1 MAKCPEVLGSKSQ
14 PYPLR
19 RDHPRYALRS
29 LVYVKLDHANGGIIR
44 DLAESGVAIQAV
56 AQLRPDDAVKISF
69 ELPSPR
75 VRIQVMGRVVWS
87 DAGGQAGI
95 QFYDFLPRSRRALRD
110 WLFIQLLATAAVC
123 GNSSIF
129 APQPLRHDGGNIDQ
143 NELNFSRAPREPITI
158 ATKADSAA
166 KLESPRIALGFFSL
180 SASRFSLCVDSLV
193 VMCAILSFSITAIAL
208 MGEMPA
214 WPLATA
220 LFVTASIIFA
230 AVYQLLF
237 SDLVC
242 GATPGQRL
250 AVLGASTSAQEN
262 QTQRFR

>member
-1 MAKCPEVLGSKSQ
+1 MAKCAEVPGSNSQ
-14 PYPLR
+14 PYRLR
-19 RDHPRYALRS
+19 RDQPRYALRS

-44 DLAESGVAIQAV
+44 DLTESGVAIQAV
-56 AQLRPDDAVKISF
+56 AQLRPDDAVNISF

-87 DAGGQAGI
+87 DAGCQAGI

-110 WLFIQLLATAAVC
+110 WLFIPLLATAAVC

-129 APQPLRHDGGNIDQ
+129 APQPLRHDERNVNQ
-143 NELNFSRAPREPITI
+143 NERTLSRTPRDPIPI
-158 ATKADSAA
+158 AAKADSAA
-166 KLESPRIALGFFSL
+166 KLDSRIALGFFSL
-180 SASRFSLCVDSLV
+180 SATRFSLYVDSLV
-193 VMCAILSFSITAIAL
+193 IMCAILSFSITAIAL
-208 MGEMPA
+208 MGEIPA

-220 LFVTASIIFA
+220 LFVTASTIFV

-250 AVLGASTSAQEN
+250 AVLGASSSAREN